1 MRTRFNTPILHSLIK
16 TWHISF
22 FYVDSYFKM
31 GSPTRKNYSKN
42 LHLLKTNLE
51 QTRFRERERETE
63 EEH

>member
-1 MRTRFNTPILHSLIK
+1 
-16 TWHISF
+16 
-22 FYVDSYFKM
+22 M

-51 QTRFRERERETE
+51 QTRFRERERESE